1 MGSENSSALNGIAP
15 SAVNETK
22 DFKVDEKQMCPA
34 DTRRNKM
41 SEYHCVYIE
50 AVDREKYKINLIGKT
65 LTSGNGQYFE
75 LTCPGFLRHVSQT
88 KYNELLL

>member
-50 AVDREKYKINLIGKT
+50 AVEREKYKISN
-65 LTSGNGQYFE
+65 
-75 LTCPGFLRHVSQT
+75 
-88 KYNELLL
+88 